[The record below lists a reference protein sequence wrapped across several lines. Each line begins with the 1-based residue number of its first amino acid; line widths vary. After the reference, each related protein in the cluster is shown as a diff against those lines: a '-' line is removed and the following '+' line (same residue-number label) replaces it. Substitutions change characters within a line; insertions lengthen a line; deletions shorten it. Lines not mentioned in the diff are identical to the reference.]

1 MSLYKINE
9 NCCSE
14 EDLLN
19 SILNEGYF
27 EDFDEPD
34 ESLFKTPSPQEYK
47 RLDGLYDK
55 LRRVKGSLAELAKD
69 RPTSWLESKL
79 IGFKRMLTKF
89 RVRHSATKGNKEKT
103 ILQKIIYVITNIIG
117 WINNQLIKV
126 AKFINRSASSYD
138 AEKRF
143 DRERIRN
150 IRKEIDDESNRIY
163 NS

>member
-9 NCCSE
+9 NCSE
-14 EDLLN
+14 EYLLD

-55 LRRVKGSLAELAKD
+55 LRRVKNSLADLAKD

-89 RVRHSATKGNKEKT
+89 RVRHSATKGNKEK
-103 ILQKIIYVITNIIG
+103 L
-117 WINNQLIKV
+117 
-126 AKFINRSASSYD
+126 SC
-138 AEKRF
+138 KRL
-143 DRERIRN
+143 
-150 IRKEIDDESNRIY
+150 SM
-163 NS
+163 

>member
-1 MSLYKINE
+1 M
-9 NCCSE
+9 
-14 EDLLN
+14 
-19 SILNEGYF
+19 NEGYF

-55 LRRVKGSLAELAKD
+55 LRRVKGSLADLAKD

-117 WINNQLIKV
+117 WINNQLIKA
-126 AKFINRSASSYD
+126 AKFINRSAKSYD

>member
-1 MSLYKINE
+1 MSLYRLNE
-9 NCCSE
+9 NCSE
-14 EDLLN
+14 EVLLDN
-19 SILNEGYF
+19 ILNEGYF

-34 ESLFKTPSPQEYK
+34 ESLFKTSPSPQEYK
-47 RLDGLYDK
+47 RLDGLYDN
-55 LRRVKGSLAELAKD
+55 LRRVKKSLADLAKD

-103 ILQKIIYVITNIIG
+103 LLQKIIYVITNIIG

-126 AKFINRSASSYD
+126 AKFINRSARNYD
-138 AEKRF
+138 SEKRF

-150 IRKEIDDESNRIY
+150 IRKEIDDERNKIY
-163 NS
+163 NF